1 MGSEQGK
8 HYGGLALFQVIVMP
22 PPDKRNKAMNN
33 HKSYILI
40 IIGLASLLVL
50 RECQNARKLY
60 NAHAEIVELEQQI
73 ID

>member
-1 MGSEQGK
+1 
-8 HYGGLALFQVIVMP
+8 
-22 PPDKRNKAMNN
+22 MNN